1 VFLNDD
7 FIEKYIFE
15 NRKASAK
22 IIIWWDFD
30 EANIEE
36 IKRRLKLSDLIS
48 IKKILEGLRGKAD
61 HIVTKIVTKYMRWAE
76 EFFKALIT

>member
-1 VFLNDD
+1 MWGVSQRR

-61 HIVTKIVTKYMRWAE
+61 HIVTKYMRWAE
-76 EFFKALIT
+76 ELFKALIT